1 MSIEVLTVSS
11 KGQVVLPAKMRKKL
25 AIENGSRLAA
35 YSTGDMIMLKPISIP
50 TEQDFAASLDEA
62 EAWAKQA
69 GYEESDVNEIIKSAR
84 RKKRS

>member
-11 KGQVVLPAKMRKKL
+11 KGQVVLPSKMRKKF
-25 AIENGSRLAA
+25 AIESGSKLAA
-35 YSTGDMIMLKPISIP
+35 YSTGDMIMLKPIVIP

-62 EAWAKQA
+62 QAWAKDA
-69 GYEESDVNEIIKSAR
+69 GYEEADVNEIIKSAR